1 MKKILIVE
9 DDQSQRFL
17 ISHYVQKSFEDCEII
32 TADNGMEG
40 LQKIQMET
48 PDLVLLDISMPIL
61 NGLEML
67 EKVRC
72 VFLNKIPVIV
82 LSALSDQTMILK
94 MVSMGIVDY
103 LIKPVTPYQIMEKI
117 GRALNTA

>member
-1 MKKILIVE
+1 MKKILIVD

-17 ISHYVQKSFEDCEII
+17 ISHYVQKSFKDCEII

-40 LQKIQMET
+40 LHKIQMEI

-72 VFLNKIPVIV
+72 MFLNKIPVIV
-82 LSALSDQTMILK
+82 LSALTDQTMILK

-103 LIKPVTPYQIMEKI
+103 LIKPVTPHQVMEKI